1 MNKLRTTVLLG
12 MSILLLA
19 ACSSEQAPVGRWEG
33 FHESGEW
40 ILAIRLQVEPG
51 NVIRATALSVDVA
64 GTSAAEHARNAKT
77 IRRALP
83 VQWET
88 ATRGEVDFR
97 SNTLTR
103 KHGNAPLFV
112 YEPADGSM
120 TFHFYAFGKLTRRV
134 HLDPVK
140 EFTGPPRD

>member
-1 MNKLRTTVLLG
+1 MTRLYATAFLG
-12 MSILLLA
+12 MSILLLT
-19 ACSSEQAPVGRWEG
+19 ACSSDPAPVGRWEG
-33 FHESGEW
+33 YHESSDW
-40 ILAIRLQVEPG
+40 IVAVRLQVEPG
-51 NVIRATALSVDVA
+51 NMIRATALSVDVS
-64 GTSAAEHARNAKT
+64 GTSASEHARNART
-77 IRRALP
+77 IKRALP

-88 ATRGEVDFR
+88 ATRGEIDFR

-103 KHGNAPLFV
+103 KNGNAPLFV
-112 YEPADGSM
+112 YAPADRSM